1 MENYE
6 EERVKLTNTQLNKFN
21 PVAKNKTGTIL
32 GIKKKHFQ
40 DEELSQKMVLT
51 RRQRTKIRNVIDE
64 NMSTDIKLSKAEFS
78 KLIQSDGFV
87 HNMICY
93 LGKKVIADFAIPLA
107 RDNLTGVVSNLAS
120 DTIKIFER
128 KISQKGTIR
137 AGRGFILFISN

>member
-6 EERVKLTNTQLNKFN
+6 EERVKLTNTQLSTFN

-32 GIKKKHFQ
+32 RIKKKHFQ

-51 RRQRTKIRNVIDE
+51 TRQRTKIRNVVDE
-64 NMSTDIKLSKAEFS
+64 NMSTDIKLSKAQFS
-78 KLIQSDGFV
+78 KLILSDGFV

-128 KISQKGTIR
+128 KISRKGTIG